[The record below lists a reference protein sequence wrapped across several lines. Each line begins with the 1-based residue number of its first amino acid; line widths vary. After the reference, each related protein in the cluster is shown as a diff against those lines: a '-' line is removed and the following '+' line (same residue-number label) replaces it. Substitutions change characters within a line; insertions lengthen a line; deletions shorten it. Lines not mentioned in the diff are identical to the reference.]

1 MWTRRGYPTRWPW
14 ALPEWSHDR
23 QRGYPTR
30 WPWALPEWSHVTEGE
45 WVSMRPTGALPL
57 QQGWR
62 GLQSAWETANTTL
75 PTYVVP
81 FTLGTEFPR
90 VHFRGFGSNSSFGG
104 RGRPKRCESESESE
118 RPQGEFRNQGRK
130 HKVSMT

>member
-1 MWTRRGYPTRWPW
+1 
-14 ALPEWSHDR
+14 
-23 QRGYPTR
+23 
-30 WPWALPEWSHVTEGE
+30 
-45 WVSMRPTGALPL
+45 MRPTGALPL

-90 VHFRGFGSNSSFGG
+90 VHFSGFGSTHPLGAEGAPRDVNPNPKVNDRKANSGT
-104 RGRPKRCESESESE
+104 KEEST
-118 RPQGEFRNQGRK
+118 RLA
-130 HKVSMT
+130 